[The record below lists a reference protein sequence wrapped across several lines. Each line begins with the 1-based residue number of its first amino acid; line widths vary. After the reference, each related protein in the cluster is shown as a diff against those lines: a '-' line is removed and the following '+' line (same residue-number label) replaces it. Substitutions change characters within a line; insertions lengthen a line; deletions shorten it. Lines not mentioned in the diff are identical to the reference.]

1 MSLTG
6 IAARVGTTTSN
17 IQRLIS
23 NGTGSAGL
31 AGRIG
36 MTTSTITNFVNGTAS
51 AGVANALGTTTSNA
65 QELRNLIGRDGAI
78 GLIIGLAC
86 GRGNPQA

>member
-1 MSLTG
+1 
-6 IAARVGTTTSN
+6 
-17 IQRLIS
+17 
-23 NGTGSAGL
+23 
-31 AGRIG
+31 

-78 GLIIGLAC
+78 DLIIGLAC